1 MQEDIKKKRHEYTLK
16 QLNEQDVDQNP
27 FVQFD
32 AWFKMALE
40 ANLPDANAMTLA
52 TVNSEGKPRARILLL
67 KDYSDDGYCFFTNYK
82 SKKGED
88 LKLNSYAAMLFFWPQ
103 LEKQIRIEGRIE
115 RLEPEH
121 SDRYFMA
128 RPVGSRR
135 AAAVSPQSSVIEG
148 REELVQAIEE
158 HKKKYGEAFKR
169 PDFCGGYILL
179 PERFEF
185 WQGRENRL
193 NDRIE
198 YIPKDNN
205 LISHRLAP

>member
-1 MQEDIKKKRHEYTLK
+1 MQDDIQKKRHEYTLK

-52 TVNSEGKPRARILLL
+52 TVNSEGKPTARILLL

-82 SKKGED
+82 SRKSED
-88 LKLNSYAAMLFFWPQ
+88 LKQNPFAAMVFFWPQ
-103 LEKQIRIEGRIE
+103 LEKQIRIEGRIV

-121 SDRYFMA
+121 SDQYFIA

-135 AAAVSPQSSVIEG
+135 AAAVSPQSSILND
-148 REELVQAIEE
+148 RTELEHAIEE
-158 HKKKYGEAFKR
+158 HKKKYDEKFER
-169 PDFCGGYILL
+169 PEFWGGYKLI
-179 PERFEF
+179 PEKFEF
-185 WQGRENRL
+185 WQGRESRL

-198 YIPKDNN
+198 YILNDLNW
-205 LISHRLAP
+205 ISHRLAP